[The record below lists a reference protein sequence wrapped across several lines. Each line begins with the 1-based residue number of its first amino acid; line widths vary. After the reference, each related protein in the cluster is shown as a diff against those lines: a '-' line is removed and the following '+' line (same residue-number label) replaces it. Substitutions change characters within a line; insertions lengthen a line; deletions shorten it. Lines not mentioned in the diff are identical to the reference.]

1 MDCLSNISGA
11 ELAALANTIS
21 IYISKNF
28 SKDDIT
34 KLVVFFTAL
43 ADILALLDI
52 DNVGDTD

>member
-21 IYISKNF
+21 ICISKNF
-28 SKDDIT
+28 SKDDIA